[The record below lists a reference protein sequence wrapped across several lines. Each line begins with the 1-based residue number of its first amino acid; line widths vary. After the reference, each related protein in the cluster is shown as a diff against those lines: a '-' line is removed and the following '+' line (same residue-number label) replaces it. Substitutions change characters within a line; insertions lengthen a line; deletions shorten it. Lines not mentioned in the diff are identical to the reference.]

1 MGNSAL
7 DSDKIELS
15 LTRPALI
22 AAELEALFCVS
33 QVLSQSLDLKQTSK
47 GVLQQLHD
55 HAGIRNGMVALVQP
69 ETSELLVLAVHG
81 EDKPTEV
88 RYQSGEG
95 IVGAIMQL
103 GETVVVKRIAEEPRF
118 LGRLGLYNPE
128 LPFIAVPI
136 RVSDEL
142 VGVLAAQPRERSDNL
157 LQERSRFMEM
167 VANLIGQA
175 VRLSWEV
182 EQERR
187 DLKRERDLLKR
198 QVRGSYGFNNMVGHT
213 PTMRRVFDLVR
224 QVAKW
229 DTTVLIRGE
238 SGTGKE
244 LIANAIHYNSPRSNA
259 QFVKLNCAALP
270 DNLLESELFG
280 HEKGAFTGAVTQRK
294 GRFEQADGGS
304 IFLDEIGEI
313 SPTFQAKLLRV
324 LQEGEF
330 ERVGGSKTLTVDVRI
345 IAATNKALEEAVEE
359 GEFREDLYYRLN
371 VMPMNLPPL
380 RERTE
385 DIPELAKFLI
395 DKIAKHQ
402 HREIE
407 ITDSAIRMLM
417 RYHWPGNVREME
429 NTLERA
435 TIMSENGLVDRGA
448 ISLAGL
454 EDKLDLVGTAVQPR
468 QAVKVDDPDLDE
480 RERVI
485 AALEQTGWV
494 QAKAARLLNMTP
506 RQIAYRIQT
515 LKIKMRHL

>member
-224 QVAKW
+224 QA
-229 DTTVLIRGE
+229 
-238 SGTGKE
+238 
-244 LIANAIHYNSPRSNA
+244 
-259 QFVKLNCAALP
+259 
-270 DNLLESELFG
+270 
-280 HEKGAFTGAVTQRK
+280 
-294 GRFEQADGGS
+294 
-304 IFLDEIGEI
+304 
-313 SPTFQAKLLRV
+313 
-324 LQEGEF
+324 EF
-330 ERVGGSKTLTVDVRI
+330 EYV
-345 IAATNKALEEAVEE
+345 
-359 GEFREDLYYRLN
+359 
-371 VMPMNLPPL
+371 
-380 RERTE
+380 
-385 DIPELAKFLI
+385 
-395 DKIAKHQ
+395 
-402 HREIE
+402 
-407 ITDSAIRMLM
+407 
-417 RYHWPGNVREME
+417 YHG
-429 NTLERA
+429 
-435 TIMSENGLVDRGA
+435 
-448 ISLAGL
+448 
-454 EDKLDLVGTAVQPR
+454 
-468 QAVKVDDPDLDE
+468 
-480 RERVI
+480 
-485 AALEQTGWV
+485 
-494 QAKAARLLNMTP
+494 
-506 RQIAYRIQT
+506 
-515 LKIKMRHL
+515 